1 MNTLDQATD
10 EEFSALA
17 GFYQLLQRLW
27 LSEIDAPLLAE
38 LRDGALADLARELE
52 IPVNEGPA
60 EVVLEDLAVAYC
72 QLLIGPANHVPPYQS
87 VWTEGQFQSAAT
99 TSMQSYLEVVGEQPS
114 DSSMVDH
121 LGVQLS
127 VMRRIVAELA
137 TCPSDTPRH
146 HELHTMARQFYHDHL
161 SWPTKFLARAQQA
174 TDSAFYQ
181 GVARITAVFLDQ
193 EREYWSTPEQDPEN
207 PG

>member
-1 MNTLDQATD
+1 MNTTDQATN

-27 LSEIDAPLLAE
+27 LSEIDGPLLAE
-38 LRDGALADLARELE
+38 LQHGSLADLAQELE
-52 IPVNEGPA
+52 IPIDHGPP
-60 EVVLEDLAVAYC
+60 ELVLEDLAVAYC
-72 QLLIGPANHVPPYQS
+72 HLLLGPANHVPPYQS

-99 TSMQSYLEVVGEQPS
+99 TSMQSYLEIVGEQPS

-121 LGVQLS
+121 LGIQFS
-127 VMRRIVAELA
+127 VMTRIISELA
-137 TCPSDTPRH
+137 TCPPGTPRYS
-146 HELHTMARQFYHDHL
+146 ELHAMAQQFYHDHL
-161 SWPTKFLARAQQA
+161 SWPTKFLAAAQQA
-174 TDSAFYQ
+174 TESPFYQ

-193 EREYWSTPEQDPEN
+193 EREYWSALEQDPEN

>member
-1 MNTLDQATD
+1 
-10 EEFSALA
+10 
-17 GFYQLLQRLW
+17 
-27 LSEIDAPLLAE
+27 
-38 LRDGALADLARELE
+38 
-52 IPVNEGPA
+52 
-60 EVVLEDLAVAYC
+60 
-72 QLLIGPANHVPPYQS
+72 
-87 VWTEGQFQSAAT
+87 
-99 TSMQSYLEVVGEQPS
+99 
-114 DSSMVDH
+114 MVDH

-161 SWPTKFLARAQQA
+161 SWPTKFLATAQQA
-174 TDSAFYQ
+174 TGSAFYQ